1 VSAES
6 QKEPQSAPPS
16 APGGARGSAR
26 IAGFIAVEWS
36 RLVGYVRA
44 WIADSAERDAEDV
57 VQDVVE
63 GLFERGETADGIADL
78 SAYLYRSL
86 RNRVIDLYRR
96 PKRTA
101 EMPGE
106 LADLRYD
113 AFEDLDR
120 QEAREE
126 LFAAIDGLPPA
137 QREVLV
143 ATELEGRSFKELA
156 EEWRT
161 PIGTLLARKHR
172 AVRALRETLTG
183 GDE

>member
-1 VSAES
+1 MSAET
-6 QKEPQSAPPS
+6 QKK
-16 APGGARGSAR
+16 R
-26 IAGFIAVEWS
+26 IAGFIAAEWT
-36 RLVGYVRA
+36 RLVGFVRA

-57 VQDVVE
+57 VQDVLQN
-63 GLFERGETADGIADL
+63 LFEKADFTAPIADL

-96 PKRTA
+96 PKRAA
-101 EMPGE
+101 ELPEE
-106 LADLRYD
+106 LSDMRYE
-113 AFEDLDR
+113 ASEELDR
-120 QEAREE
+120 EEAREE
-126 LFAAIDGLPPA
+126 LFAAIDELPPA

-156 EEWRT
+156 AEWNT

-183 GDE
+183 GIL

>member
-1 VSAES
+1 MSAET
-6 QKEPQSAPPS
+6 QKK
-16 APGGARGSAR
+16 R
-26 IAGFIAVEWS
+26 IAGFIAAEWT

-44 WIADSAERDAEDV
+44 WIADSADRDAEDV
-57 VQDVVE
+57 VQDVIE
-63 GLFERGETADGIADL
+63 SLFEKADVTAPIADL

-101 EMPGE
+101 EMPEE
-106 LADLRYD
+106 LSDLR
-113 AFEDLDR
+113 FEASGDFDR
-120 QEAREE
+120 EEAREE
-126 LFAAIDGLPPA
+126 LFAAIDELPPA

-156 EEWRT
+156 EEWET

-172 AVRALRETLTG
+172 AIRALKETLSG
-183 GDE
+183 GIE

>member
-1 VSAES
+1 MSAET
-6 QKEPQSAPPS
+6 QKK
-16 APGGARGSAR
+16 R
-26 IAGFIAVEWS
+26 IAGFIAAEWT

-44 WIADSAERDAEDV
+44 WIADSADRDAEDV
-57 VQDVVE
+57 VQDVIE
-63 GLFERGETADGIADL
+63 NFFEKADVTAPIADL

-86 RNRVIDLYRR
+86 RNKVIDLYRR

-101 EMPGE
+101 EMPEE
-106 LADLRYD
+106 LSDLRYE
-113 AFEDLDR
+113 ASEDFDR
-120 QEAREE
+120 EEARAE

-156 EEWRT
+156 EEWKT

-183 GDE
+183 GEE